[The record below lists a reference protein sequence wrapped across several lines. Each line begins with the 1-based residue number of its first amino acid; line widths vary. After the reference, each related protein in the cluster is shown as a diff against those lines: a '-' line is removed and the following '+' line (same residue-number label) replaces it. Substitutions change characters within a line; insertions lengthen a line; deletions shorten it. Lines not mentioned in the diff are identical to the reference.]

1 MDLDNDIV
9 EGEQGFDLERGWA
22 EDDDSSNSNESVD
35 DMLREYKSCT
45 TPIPMIP
52 WIVCL
57 AMRMIWS
64 YELTL

>member
-35 DMLREYKSCT
+35 DMLREYSH
-45 TPIPMIP
+45 
-52 WIVCL
+52 VQL
-57 AMRMIWS
+57 RS
-64 YELTL
+64 Q